1 MNKQAAAH
9 TIAVNFPLSASFIAD
24 IMMTASEAHYEWF
37 DIHFRKGDAMPPDES
52 CSYAR
57 PLRLCVEHID
67 CDDTGNVIKTYTISH
82 ADIAEGIRRVLL
94 NEMYKDGARITES
107 HALVN
112 DYARAGIFRAV
123 IEQDAGDIDK
133 DYADIIIQA
142 ATFGHI
148 IYG

>member
-1 MNKQAAAH
+1 MNKQTAAH
-9 TIAVNFPLSASFIAD
+9 TLTVNLPLSASFVAD
-24 IMMTASEAHYEWF
+24 IMMTAFESPYEWF
-37 DIHFRKGDAMPPDES
+37 DIHFRKGDAMPADES

-67 CDDTGNVIKTYTISH
+67 CDGTGNVIKTYTIGH

-107 HALVN
+107 HALVGEHSRT
-112 DYARAGIFRAV
+112 AIFRAV
-123 IEQDAGDIDK
+123 IEQDAGEIDR